1 MLYTRQIIY
10 TSMLVHPY
18 CNVFPPK
25 KFSQTKQQP
34 EMKRILNLT
43 AISLLLLLSV
53 LYTMVHCQE
62 KEEEQQQQYTRDQ
75 CLSFG
80 FVTEKLACGVCREM
94 STFISETSLINQCN
108 ACCNPSLD
116 SEKKYKRATLEI
128 CQLKLL
134 SFPEVRNFIDKR
146 SRLFKDLRVVYRM
159 HASPILIMEDKN
171 GNKETLSLE
180 KWSND
185 DIFNYLSQSIN

>member
-1 MLYTRQIIY
+1 M
-10 TSMLVHPY
+10 VHPY
-18 CNVFPPK
+18 CNLFPPKK
-25 KFSQTKQQP
+25 KFSQTKQP

-53 LYTMVHCQE
+53 LYTMIHCQE

-80 FVTEKLACGVCREM
+80 FVTEKLACSVCREM

-116 SEKKYKRATLEI
+116 SEK
-128 CQLKLL
+128 
-134 SFPEVRNFIDKR
+134 V
-146 SRLFKDLRVVYRM
+146 
-159 HASPILIMEDKN
+159 
-171 GNKETLSLE
+171 
-180 KWSND
+180 
-185 DIFNYLSQSIN
+185 SQSLSHFSLPFILHFLIPVPSTLQKKEIQESYIRNLSIETVKLSRDEKLYSQAFSFI